1 METSGQYFSQLRRNT
16 NTPSPPL
23 MPTNGNPKF
32 LPSNGWY
39 SCCHSS
45 YSHILAAPTSFKW
58 YVFVPLQL
66 DLLIHIARFNP
77 FISYF
82 ILFWIAFIF
91 FFSDGTAILIEINCA
106 HSHVRGWLCS
116 SDQTHMHKYTH
127 THIIATRKWAGFTL
141 WEECTKY
148 PYWQGFSNCVPLI
161 MSTESVLWGVKCSI
175 SKTFGKLHTF

>member
-1 METSGQYFSQLRRNT
+1 MGSVANRPERFWLEMETSGQYFSQLRRNT
-16 NTPSPPL
+16 NTPPPL

-66 DLLIHIARFNP
+66 DLLTHIARFNP
-77 FISYF
+77 FINYF

-116 SDQTHMHKYTH
+116 SDQTHIHTH
-127 THIIATRKWAGFTL
+127 TL
-141 WEECTKY
+141 
-148 PYWQGFSNCVPLI
+148 
-161 MSTESVLWGVKCSI
+161 
-175 SKTFGKLHTF
+175 